1 LAAVALLAIVGVHR
15 AQHLKSRSEFA
26 AVYRA
31 GKPFRSEFVVLR
43 AIRTNG
49 PVSRFGFT
57 TGRALGG
64 AVVRNRVKRRLR
76 EIVRSLPVAEG
87 WDIVL
92 NARSGCVG
100 ADFHEL
106 KNGVTEL
113 LGKAGVLKQ

>member
-1 LAAVALLAIVGVHR
+1 MTSTLLAAVGIRR
-15 AQHLKSRSEFA
+15 AQRLKHRSEFA
-26 AVYRA
+26 AVYRH

-43 AIRTNG
+43 ALRTDG
-49 PVSRFGFT
+49 PLSRFGFT

-76 EIVRSLPVAEG
+76 EIVRALPVAEG

-100 ADFHEL
+100 ADFRVLKKGIDEL
-106 KNGVTEL
+106 MR
-113 LGKAGVLKQ
+113 KAGVLET